1 VSNSKVLA
9 GVLIL
14 LLIWSAALV
23 LMTSFFTRLGVVGS
37 VIETETLIVGGTSK
51 HPAKIMLT
59 VLPDGNPKIL
69 MYDAAGKSILDIWG
83 INASGTGAI
92 TLNGKDGKPAAVL
105 EIVPTSGKPR
115 LKITDPQS
123 GQTTLFPT
131 PAADPG

>member
-59 VLPDGNPKIL
+59 VL